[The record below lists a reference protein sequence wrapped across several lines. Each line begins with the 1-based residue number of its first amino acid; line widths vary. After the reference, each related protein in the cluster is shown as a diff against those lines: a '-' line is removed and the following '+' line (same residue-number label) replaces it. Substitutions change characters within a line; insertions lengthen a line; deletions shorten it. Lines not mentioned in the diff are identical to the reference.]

1 MRDKTPT
8 DDDATESDE
17 PTELRDAQKRI
28 RDAYFDHDAGLHV
41 LNCNPGA
48 GKSVTITHVAA
59 EELLG
64 RYVGGDPTP
73 EQHVCVVSFTRND
86 ASDFIPAVIKRLRE
100 LVEHDLTPAAAAVS
114 DDDVEYLVDRVRRA
128 PLFGTIDSVFRSVLE
143 EFVAEVGFAEMPDV
157 GNEGQLTRIHA
168 DCYEELASDSAY
180 ADAIDIVEA
189 AYPPDEY
196 EDGPTDLLRKALHH
210 CRSRQL
216 TTADFT
222 DELRATVEAVY
233 EEGETTSFDDIA
245 NVLARCVGT
254 EAAAEACRSIAESD
268 RQKLLAAD
276 QQIHAAWIETV
287 DAFETLLD
295 GYRETYQRLTRERGV
310 IAHTDCSYLV
320 AEFLT
325 GNLGTD
331 AATTRKRERVLAR
344 YQDRLRSVI
353 IDEAQDISQL
363 QHNALAEIVTEDC
376 RVLAAGDLRQTVY
389 VWRDAHPG
397 IFERAVESGRYL
409 GIDWN
414 THVVE
419 TASTTY
425 RCTPDVAAA
434 VNTIAEPSLTD
445 PTRGDI
451 GDLDVIYPRL
461 DADRDPSDGPS
472 IHIAAFDTN
481 AVPGSIPY
489 VAPDSG
495 KGEAA
500 ILATYLSCGLAD
512 GTFDPTDCE
521 AEGADEGGHG
531 DPDVTVL
538 FRWRTHMDR
547 YRQACEAEGVTVA
560 DASKY
565 LFDCPVV
572 TVAIDVA
579 EWLRDPVDTAR
590 MRDLVMESELDLSAL
605 EAIFDA
611 HNWQL
616 DAVRDASRSDIS
628 DEQRYVLDRLHRLR
642 EQRAAF
648 RSQSA
653 ADSLADIIDT
663 LALQSNPNDVSPTV
677 APAQRV
683 ANLDKLVE
691 LVTQW
696 ETESLSALGDLTD
709 VLTQYRDEPHT
720 GPTQPVHTDDHDI
733 VFKTI
738 HQMKGD
744 ESDVIALADVGFPL
758 RKHGPVSQ
766 RLVATG
772 SMVGLAPPEH
782 AAAPSLE
789 ALSVYAGG
797 LYDPDGDDS
806 RISST
811 PYPLDVGLR
820 WASEHWTDETDPDT
834 FNTTLAGHD
843 RVQTATRLTRAESW
857 RLLFV
862 ALSRAKNHLV
872 VPLPR
877 DIPGPE
883 RPRDRWLES
892 IRDGLGFDGTPGAG
906 TYSLDVEAPDRRERS
921 IDVAVNAVDTLTRQ
935 LTHDDATTPPP
946 FTATT
951 PVERDELPSLVPRIL
966 RPSTLYPLSEESA
979 ANILDHLQGRPLH
992 TDTDTV
998 DDGLPLTLDEF
1009 DTEDVGTFVHS
1020 VLTTAVQN
1028 DVSATALRTVNK
1040 EVQQIIDDQLREHGP
1055 PATDAGR
1062 DGLLAFLTEDVLPD
1076 VVESDLWR
1084 QLERADDVYVEK
1096 RLRGHVRRNDIEFEL
1111 EGQADFVLRHPDGT
1125 VTVTD
1130 TKIALTEPNA
1140 DTRHRYRVQVAC
1152 YAWLLARET
1161 DIGDPTAITTTVETL
1176 GTVNDRTVE
1185 PLSQSII
1192 RDRLDKLLEGGR

>member
-1 MRDKTPT
+1 MPESTSTNNDTT
-8 DDDATESDE
+8 DRDE

-59 EELLG
+59 EELLR
-64 RYVGGDPTP
+64 RYVAGDATP
-73 EQHVCVVSFTRND
+73 EQHVCVVSFTRDD
-86 ASDFIPAVIKRLRE
+86 AADFVPAVIERLRE
-100 LVEHDLTPAAAAVS
+100 LVEHDLSPVAAAVS
-114 DDDVEYLVDRVRRA
+114 ADDVEYLVDRVRRA
-128 PLFGTIDSVFRSVLE
+128 PLFGTIDSVFRRILG

-157 GNEGQLTRIHA
+157 GNDGQLTRLHA
-168 DCYEELASDSAY
+168 DCYEELVSDPAY
-180 ADAIDIVEA
+180 ADAIDVVEA
-189 AYPPDEY
+189 AYPPGEY
-196 EDGPTDLLRKALHH
+196 DDGPRELLRQALHH
-210 CRSRQL
+210 CRARRL
-216 TTADFT
+216 TTAEFT

-245 NVLARCVGT
+245 NALARCVGT
-254 EAAAEACRSIAESD
+254 EAATEACRSIDESD
-268 RQKLLAAD
+268 RQKLVAAD
-276 QQIHAAWIETV
+276 QQIHAVWIETV

-310 IAHTDCSYLV
+310 ISHTDCSYLV

-325 GNLGTD
+325 GTLGTN
-331 AATTRKRERVLAR
+331 AATAKKRERVLSR

-363 QHNALAEIVTEDC
+363 QHDALAEIVTEDC

-397 IFERAVESGRYL
+397 IFERAVETGRYL
-409 GIDWN
+409 GIDWS
-414 THVVE
+414 THVTE
-419 TASTTY
+419 TAATTY
-425 RCTPDVAAA
+425 RCTPSVAAA
-434 VNTIAEPSLTD
+434 INEIAEPSLTD

-451 GDLDVIYPRL
+451 GALDVTYPRL
-461 DADRDPSDGPS
+461 DAARDPIAEPNV
-472 IHIAAFDTN
+472 HIAAFDTN

-489 VAPDSG
+489 IAPDHG
-495 KGEAA
+495 KGEAG

-512 GTFDPTDCE
+512 GTFDHSDSET
-521 AEGADEGGHG
+521 EGAGKDGPD

-538 FRWRTHMDR
+538 FRWRTHMER
-547 YRQACEAEGVTVA
+547 YRQAFEAEGLTVA
-560 DASKY
+560 DASTY
-565 LFDCPVV
+565 LFDCPAV
-572 TVAIDVA
+572 TAAIDVV
-579 EWLRDPVDTAR
+579 EWLADPVDTAR
-590 MRDLVMESELDLSAL
+590 TRTLVTESAL
-605 EAIFDA
+605 GLSTLEATFEA
-611 HNWQL
+611 HHWQL
-616 DAVRDASRSDIS
+616 DTVRTSATSEIS
-628 DEQRYVLDRLHRLR
+628 TEQRDILDRLHRLR
-642 EQRAAF
+642 EQRATF

-653 ADSLADIIDT
+653 AVSLADIIDT
-663 LALQSNPNDVSPTV
+663 LALRADPNDVAPTV
-677 APAQRV
+677 APAQCV

-696 ETESLSALGDLTD
+696 ETESLSGLGDQTD

-720 GPTQPVHTDDHDI
+720 GPTQPVHTDDHNV
-733 VFKTI
+733 VFKTV
-738 HQMKGD
+738 HQTKGD
-744 ESDVIALADVGFPL
+744 ESDVVALADVGFPL

-772 SMVGLAPPEH
+772 SMIGLAPPEH
-782 AAAPSLE
+782 AATPGVES
-789 ALSVYAGG
+789 LSVYSGG
-797 LYDPDGDDS
+797 LFDPDGDDS
-806 RISST
+806 RIGTT

-820 WASEHWTDETDPDT
+820 WTSEHWTDETEPEPT
-834 FNTTLAGHD
+834 NPTLAGHD

-862 ALSRAKNHLV
+862 ALSRARNHLV

-877 DIPGPE
+877 DIPGSE

-906 TYSLDVEAPDRRERS
+906 TYSLDVEAPDSRERS
-921 IDVAVNAVDTLTRQ
+921 IDVAVNAVDTLTR
-935 LTHDDATTPPP
+935 LPTHDDATIRPP
-946 FTATT
+946 FAATT
-951 PVERDELPSLVPRIL
+951 PLERANLPSLVPRIL
-966 RPSTLYPLSEESA
+966 RPSTLYPLSEEPT
-979 ANILDHLQGRPLH
+979 ANILDHLQGRPLD

-998 DDGLPLTLDEF
+998 DAELPLTLDEF
-1009 DTEDVGTFVHS
+1009 DTEVVGTFVHS

-1028 DVSATALRTVNK
+1028 GVSATALRTVN
-1040 EVQQIIDDQLREHGP
+1040 EDVQQIIDDQLREHGP
-1055 PATDAGR
+1055 PATDAER
-1062 DGLLAFLTEDVLPD
+1062 DGLLAFLSEDVLPD

-1096 RLRGHVRRNDIEFEL
+1096 RLRGHVRQNGVEFEL

-1125 VTVTD
+1125 ITVTD

-1161 DIGDPTAITTTVETL
+1161 DVDDPTTITTAVETF
-1176 GTVNDRTVE
+1176 GAVNDRTDE
-1185 PLSQSII
+1185 PLSPSII
-1192 RDRLDKLLEGGR
+1192 RDRLDVLLDEGR